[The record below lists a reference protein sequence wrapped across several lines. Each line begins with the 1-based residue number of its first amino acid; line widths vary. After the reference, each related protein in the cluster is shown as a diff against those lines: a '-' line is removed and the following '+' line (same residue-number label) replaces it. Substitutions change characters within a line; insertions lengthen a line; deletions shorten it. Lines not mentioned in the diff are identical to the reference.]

1 MQWAKRPVWAQ
12 VSEKCV
18 CQNAPNPVIGLWTGC
33 TRLKKQIV
41 AALSFLLTPK
51 LEGVQ
56 QNRSLTA
63 S

>member
-1 MQWAKRPVWAQ
+1 MRSPV
-12 VSEKCV
+12 
-18 CQNAPNPVIGLWTGC
+18 APNLVIGLWTGC

-41 AALSFLLTPK
+41 AAPNFSLTPK

-56 QNRSLTA
+56 QDRSLTA